1 MSPICVGQGRPM
13 AINDELKPTPL
24 YNRGQVTLF
33 RRSPA
38 RFTLLLVTIL
48 TPSCTK
54 IVQPSDS
61 KLTLDTPIGWWHD
74 LQGGKIAEV
83 RPSPPGVGDPYP
95 NLGQVPARP
104 VMTDAATRRALAA
117 RLASERDRTQREATQ
132 DSLVLPAAA
141 VAPAKPA
148 VSAAPPPAAPP
159 PDPAAS
165 VAVLDAATA
174 PAAPPT
180 PAPPAAPAAPT
191 IPPPSAPQAAG
202 PPVESGPK
210 PVPAPVSGPLPELS
224 ASEPPLPQFGGVPA
238 SASAPAVP
246 REPPGVLIAFRPG
259 SAALP
264 ATADA
269 ALRELVGRR
278 AGAAVAVTAG
288 GDAPGQGFESQAR
301 ALPLALRR
309 AQAIQAALVAAGVPA
324 AALRVDAAA
333 VGRGGAARL
342 LQQ

>member
-13 AINDELKPTPL
+13 AINDKFKPTRL
-24 YNRGQVTLF
+24 CGGGQVTLF
-33 RRSPA
+33 RHNRSRVA
-38 RFTLLLVTIL
+38 LLLVTIFI
-48 TPSCTK
+48 SACTK
-54 IVQPSDS
+54 IAQPSDS

-83 RPSPPGVGDPYP
+83 RPPPPGVDDPYP
-95 NLGQVPARP
+95 NLGQVPAPP

-117 RLASERDRTQREATQ
+117 RLASERDRTQREAAQ
-132 DSLVLPAAA
+132 DPLVLPAAA

-148 VSAAPPPAAPP
+148 VSPAPPPAAPP

-180 PAPPAAPAAPT
+180 AAPLAAPAAPT
-191 IPPPSAPQAAG
+191 VAAPPNAPQVAG
-202 PPVESGPK
+202 SPVESGSLQ
-210 PVPAPVSGPLPELS
+210 SGPLPELS
-224 ASEPPLPQFGGVPA
+224 ASEPPLPRLGGLPA
-238 SASAPAVP
+238 GASAPAIP
-246 REPPGVLIAFRPG
+246 REPPGVSIAFRPG

-269 ALRELVGRR
+269 ALRELAVRR

-309 AQAIQAALVAAGVPA
+309 AHAIQEALVAAGVPA
-324 AALRVDAAA
+324 AALRTDAAA